1 MLDVNAVL
9 DMIEKSDREI
19 NILLEQWMERKETV
33 EETIEE
39 EKWLMESIKFLNTC
53 LADAQVI

>member
-1 MLDVNAVL
+1 
-9 DMIEKSDREI
+9 MIEKSDREI